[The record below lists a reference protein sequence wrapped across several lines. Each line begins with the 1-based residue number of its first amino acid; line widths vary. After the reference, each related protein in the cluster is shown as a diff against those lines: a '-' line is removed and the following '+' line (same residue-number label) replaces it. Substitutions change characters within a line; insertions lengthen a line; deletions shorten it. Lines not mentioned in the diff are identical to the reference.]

1 MQGIYALYR
10 HRLFNFSN
18 IMVNFMIFLL
28 FLAFM
33 QIPENSV
40 QELVGIIFFFI
51 FQVQLITILI
61 DENWNPILQILPVR
75 KKDYFNAYMKITFVW
90 FFIYVLCTIWFNT
103 VISKLSLLFVL
114 APISCLYYCLRN
126 FKKMTT
132 VKSNNMLIRYVLF
145 IVVTILFT
153 WIRNQLVFSD
163 SILVFGNLGCIA
175 VFSIM
180 LFACMYEIR
189 GEESL

>member
-1 MQGIYALYR
+1 
-10 HRLFNFSN
+10 
-18 IMVNFMIFLL
+18 MIFLL

-90 FFIYVLCTIWFNT
+90 FFICT
-103 VISKLSLLFVL
+103 V
-114 APISCLYYCLRN
+114 YD
-126 FKKMTT
+126 
-132 VKSNNMLIRYVLF
+132 
-145 IVVTILFT
+145 
-153 WIRNQLVFSD
+153 LV
-163 SILVFGNLGCIA
+163 
-175 VFSIM
+175 
-180 LFACMYEIR
+180 
-189 GEESL
+189 